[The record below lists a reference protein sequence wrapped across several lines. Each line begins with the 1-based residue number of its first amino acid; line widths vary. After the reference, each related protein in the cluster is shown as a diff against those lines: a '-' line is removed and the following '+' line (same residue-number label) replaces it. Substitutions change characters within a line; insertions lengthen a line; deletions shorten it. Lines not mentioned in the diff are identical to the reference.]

1 MSEVSRLSL
10 QTQGEEL
17 AKILA
22 VTNNVRTF
30 AARMAQGP
38 CVALT
43 IMGEDAIDRQ
53 VAALAASVVELNG

>member
-1 MSEVSRLSL
+1 MV
-10 QTQGEEL
+10 QGEEL

-43 IMGEDAIDRQ
+43 VMGEEAIDRQ
-53 VAALAASVVELNG
+53 VATATRACNGRI

>member
-1 MSEVSRLSL
+1 M
-10 QTQGEEL
+10 

-38 CVALT
+38 CVAFT
-43 IMGEDAIDRQ
+43 IMGEDATDRQ
-53 VAALAASVVELNG
+53 VAARASVVELNG